1 MTLPRL
7 GLSSLTD
14 EMTVKLLDEEILNQR
29 DYKQKIKQFSA
40 EKNMK
45 KSKLNI
51 SEEIEEEEEGNLAK
65 PLTEKELKLSEEI
78 DEEIDSEWTEEEEDL
93 AEPLTLKERMET
105 IGEEDMDIFINSFK
119 ESGLKR
125 WTKKIDHKTGDVTW
139 ID

>member
-1 MTLPRL
+1 MPRL

-51 SEEIEEEEEGNLAK
+51 SGEIEEEEGDLAK

-78 DEEIDSEWTEEEEDL
+78 DEEIDSEWTEEEDL
-93 AEPLTLKERMET
+93 AEPLTLKERIET
-105 IGEEDMDIFINSFK
+105 IEEEDLDILIKMFK